1 MATTKLTLSA
11 DEQTIELAKRIAS
24 EDNISVSRLFK
35 MLINDLAKKKKKT
48 DPLLEK
54 IRNTEIPDWISQIQL
69 SDKPTPDFDHKA
81 AYGKHLEEKYGL

>member
-35 MLINDLAKKKKKT
+35 MLINDLAKKKT
-48 DPLLEK
+48 DTLLEK
-54 IRNTEIPDWISQIQL
+54 IRNTDIPDWISQIQL
-69 SDKPTPDFDHKA
+69 SDKPTPDFDHNA